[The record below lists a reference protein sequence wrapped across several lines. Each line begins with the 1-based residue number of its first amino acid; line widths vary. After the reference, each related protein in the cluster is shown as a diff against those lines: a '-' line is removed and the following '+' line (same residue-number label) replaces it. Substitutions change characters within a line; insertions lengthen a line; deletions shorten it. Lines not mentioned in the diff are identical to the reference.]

1 MFFILVLWDKVYN
14 YNWLMFFD
22 LEMFYNFFCGY
33 LSWVLCSRD
42 VCGREIIFVVLWC
55 YVFMKYKLLILV
67 IFVLFKWNII

>member
-1 MFFILVLWDKVYN
+1 
-14 YNWLMFFD
+14 MFFD

-67 IFVLFKWNII
+67 IFVLFK